1 MMNEYKEIYEKYRK
15 SLGNNCGNDG
25 EGIQTLIDE
34 ILEPADAVKNFNK
47 IKNNSKT
54 KESLAGKQL
63 DLGTEGV
70 KDALQKQKTFF
81 CGQDDILGA
90 QLAMVRLI
98 EVPVQSTVPSN
109 WYKEIAQEWNT
120 PSFRGVPPAGP
131 SIKWSIFNYKPHK
144 TGTKTFD
151 YDITV
156 CWYCSNATYIA
167 DPTDPVGQ
175 PGDPNYDPGVSGG
188 PTVNQI
194 RCIVCHTYGSRI
206 RLSLTGLLIEII

>member
-1 MMNEYKEIYEKYRK
+1 M
-15 SLGNNCGNDG
+15 
-25 EGIQTLIDE
+25 
-34 ILEPADAVKNFNK
+34 ADF
-47 IKNNSKT
+47 
-54 KESLAGKQL
+54 
-63 DLGTEGV
+63 
-70 KDALQKQKTFF
+70 
-81 CGQDDILGA
+81 
-90 QLAMVRLI
+90 I

-175 PGDPNYDPGVSGG
+175 PGDPNYDPGVQVVLQRTQD
-188 PTVNQI
+188 TVHRSVTLMGQ
-194 RCIVCHTYGSRI
+194 VI